1 MIFREWCSS
10 DAIVLDMKK
19 SLLPFVLVVLLASC
33 ANKNRQPSAG
43 FNLFTIDQDKELGRQ
58 VNAEILSKP
67 EQYPILDPV
76 QYKEVYDYV
85 TGIRDKILQT
95 GEVRYAK
102 EFDWEIKIINDTILN
117 AFCTP
122 GGYIYFYTG
131 ILKFLDSED
140 ELAGVL
146 GHEMAHADLRH
157 STGQMT
163 RMFGVSLLVTALTGN
178 RETLAQITTAL
189 IGLRFSRNHEA
200 DADFNSVK
208 YLCKTPY
215 NAAGG
220 AGFFE
225 KILAL
230 GGAQVPEFLSTH
242 PSPDNRIEAFHNH
255 KSTLGC
261 QGNEQFVNRYKSIMS
276 KLP

>member
-1 MIFREWCSS
+1 MRNRY
-10 DAIVLDMKK
+10 
-19 SLLPFVLVVLLASC
+19 LLIAFALMFASC
-33 ANKNRQPSAG
+33 GSKDGKPGNA
-43 FNLFTIDQDKELGRQ
+43 FNLFTIEDDKTFGAQ

-67 EQYPILDPV
+67 QEFLILDPV
-76 QYKEVYDYV
+76 QYKEVYDYINV
-85 TGIRDKILQT
+85 VKETLLNT

-102 EFDWEIKIINDTILN
+102 EFNWEIRIINDTTLN

-146 GHEMAHADLRH
+146 GHEIAHADLRH
-157 STGQMT
+157 STSQMT
-163 RMFGVSLLVTALTGN
+163 KMFGVSVISSYLLGN
-178 RETLAQITTAL
+178 NEMANQITQAL
-189 IGLRFSRNHEA
+189 IGLKFSRTHESEA
-200 DADFNSVK
+200 DYNSVK

-225 KILAL
+225 KISAL
-230 GGAQVPEFLSTH
+230 GGAGVPEFLSTH

-255 KSTLGC
+255 KTTFGC
-261 QGNEQFVNRYKSIMS
+261 QGNEDFKTRYKTVMS

>member
-1 MIFREWCSS
+1 MKRIIFYCAAS
-10 DAIVLDMKK
+10 
-19 SLLPFVLVVLLASC
+19 VLLFSC
-33 ANKNRQPSAG
+33 GNKDKQPSAG
-43 FNLFTIDQDKELGRQ
+43 FNLFSIQQDKEFGQ
-58 VNAEILSKP
+58 KVDEEILSKP
-67 EQYPILDPV
+67 NEYPILDPV
-76 QYKEVYDYV
+76 KYKEVYDYIN
-85 TGIRDKILQT
+85 GIKDMILKT

-102 EFDWEIKIINDTILN
+102 EFDWPIRIINDSTLN

-122 GGYIYFYTG
+122 GGHIYFYTG

-163 RMFGVSLLVTALTGN
+163 KMFGVSVLVSIIAGN
-178 RETLAQITTAL
+178 REMLGQITTAL
-189 IGLRFSRNHEA
+189 VGLRFSRSHEA
-200 DADFNSVK
+200 DADYNSVK

-225 KILAL
+225 KIIAL
-230 GGAQVPEFLSTH
+230 GGERTPEFLSTH
-242 PSPDNRIEAFHNH
+242 PSPDNRVEAFHNH

-261 QGNEQFVNRYKSIMS
+261 AGKDEFQTRYKAVMS

>member
-1 MIFREWCSS
+1 
-10 DAIVLDMKK
+10 MKK
-19 SLLPFVLVVLLASC
+19 IIFFAGLVLALSAC
-33 ANKNRQPSAG
+33 GNKGKQPSAG
-43 FNLFTIDQDKELGRQ
+43 FNLFTIEQDKAFGKQ
-58 VNAEILSKP
+58 VNEEILSKP
-67 EQYPILDPV
+67 NEFPILDPV
-76 QYKEVYDYV
+76 QHKEVYDYIN
-85 TGIRDKILQT
+85 GIRDMILKT
-95 GEVRYAK
+95 GDVRYAK
-102 EFDWEIKIINDTILN
+102 EFDWEIRIINDTTLN

-146 GHEMAHADLRH
+146 GHEIAHADLRH
-157 STGQMT
+157 STSQITKMY
-163 RMFGVSLLVTALTGN
+163 GVAAITNFLLGN
-178 RETLAQITTAL
+178 RELGNQIVQGL
-189 IGLRFSRNHEA
+189 IGLRFSRDHES

-225 KILAL
+225 KIMAL
-230 GGAQVPEFLSTH
+230 GGAKTPEFMSTH
-242 PSPDNRIEAFHNH
+242 PSPDNRVEAFHNH

-261 QGNEQFVNRYKSIMS
+261 QGKEEFQSRYKAVMS

>member
-1 MIFREWCSS
+1 MRKLMMIF
-10 DAIVLDMKK
+10 ALG
-19 SLLPFVLVVLLASC
+19 LLASAC
-33 ANKNRQPSAG
+33 GSKDGKPGKG
-43 FNLFTIDQDKELGRQ
+43 FNVFTVQDDKALGAQ
-58 VNAEILSKP
+58 VNAEILANP
-67 EQYPILDPV
+67 QEYPILDPV
-76 QYKEVYDYV
+76 QYKEVYDYIN
-85 TGIRDKILQT
+85 GIKETIMKT

-102 EFDWEIKIINDTILN
+102 EFDWEIRIINDTTLN

-146 GHEMAHADLRH
+146 GHEIAHADLRH
-157 STGQMT
+157 STRQIT
-163 RMFGVSLLVTALTGN
+163 QMFGVSVIANYLLGN
-178 RETLAQITTAL
+178 REFANQITQGL
-189 IGLRFSRNHEA
+189 IGLSFSRTHESEA
-200 DADFNSVK
+200 DYNSVK

-225 KILAL
+225 KISAL
-230 GGAQVPEFLSTH
+230 GGVGMPEFLSTH

-255 KSTLGC
+255 KSNMGC
-261 QGNEQFVNRYKSIMS
+261 QGNEDFRTRYKAVMS

>member
-1 MIFREWCSS
+1 
-10 DAIVLDMKK
+10 MKK
-19 SLLPFVLVVLLASC
+19 LILFIGVFFTLSSC
-33 ANKNRQPSAG
+33 GNKDGKPSVG
-43 FNLFTIDQDKELGRQ
+43 FNLFTIEQDREFGRQ
-58 VNAEILSKP
+58 VDAEILSKP
-67 EQYPILDPV
+67 SEYPILDPI

-85 TGIRDKILQT
+85 NGIRDVLLNT
-95 GEVRYAK
+95 GEVRFAK
-102 EFDWEIKIINDTILN
+102 EFDWQIRIINDTVLN

-131 ILKFLDSED
+131 ILNFLDSED
-140 ELAGVL
+140 EFAGVL
-146 GHEMAHADLRH
+146 GHEIAHADLRH
-157 STGQMT
+157 STTQMT
-163 RMFGVSLLVTALTGN
+163 RMIGLQAMVDLISGRAGDI
-178 RETLAQITTAL
+178 AQITAML
-189 IGLRFSRNHEA
+189 VGLRYSRTHESEA
-200 DADFNSVK
+200 DYNSVK

-225 KILAL
+225 KINAL
-230 GGAQVPEFLSTH
+230 GGVRIPEFMSTH

-261 QGNEQFVNRYKSIMS
+261 QGNDDFRTRYKAVMS

>member
-1 MIFREWCSS
+1 
-10 DAIVLDMKK
+10 MKK
-19 SLLPFVLVVLLASC
+19 IIFFAGLILTLSAC
-33 ANKNRQPSAG
+33 GNKDKQPSAG
-43 FNLFTIDQDKELGRQ
+43 FNLFTIEQDKELGKQ
-58 VNAEILSKP
+58 VNEEILSKP
-67 EQYPILDPV
+67 NEYPILDPV
-76 QYKEVYDYV
+76 QHKEVYDYIN
-85 TGIRDKILQT
+85 GIRDMILQT

-102 EFDWEIKIINDTILN
+102 EFDWEIRIINDTTLN

-146 GHEMAHADLRH
+146 GHEIAHADLRH

-163 RMFGVSLLVTALTGN
+163 RMFGVSVIVGALAGN

-189 IGLRFSRNHEA
+189 IGLRYSRGHES

-225 KILAL
+225 KIMAL
-230 GGAQVPEFLSTH
+230 GGAGVPEFLSTH
-242 PSPDNRIEAFHNH
+242 PSPDNRVQAFHNH

-261 QGNEQFVNRYKSIMS
+261 QGNEEFKTRYKAVMS

>member
-1 MIFREWCSS
+1 MKRIIF
-10 DAIVLDMKK
+10 LTGTLF
-19 SLLPFVLVVLLASC
+19 LLFSC
-33 ANKNRQPSAG
+33 GNKDKNPSAG
-43 FNLFTIDQDKELGRQ
+43 FNLFTIEQDKEFGMQ
-58 VNAEILSKP
+58 VDQEILSKP
-67 EQYPILDPV
+67 DEFPILDPV
-76 QYKEVYDYV
+76 KYKEVYDYLN
-85 TGIRDKILQT
+85 GIRDMILKT

-102 EFDWEIKIINDTILN
+102 EFDWQIRIINDSTLN

-122 GGYIYFYTG
+122 GGYMYFYTG

-140 ELAGVL
+140 ELTGVL

-163 RMFGVSLLVTALTGN
+163 KMFGVSVIVAALAGN
-178 RETLAQITTAL
+178 RETLGQITTAL
-189 IGLRFSRNHEA
+189 VGLRFSRTHES

-215 NAAGG
+215 NATGG

-225 KILAL
+225 KIIAL
-230 GGAQVPEFLSTH
+230 GGARTPEFLSTH
-242 PSPDNRIEAFHNH
+242 PSPDNRVQSFHNH
-255 KSTLGC
+255 KTTLGC
-261 QGNEQFVNRYKSIMS
+261 SGNDQFQTRYKAVMS

>member
-1 MIFREWCSS
+1 
-10 DAIVLDMKK
+10 MKK
-19 SLLPFVLVVLLASC
+19 SLIALGVAILIAAC
-33 ANKNRQPSAG
+33 GNKNKQPSAG
-43 FNLFTIDQDKELGRQ
+43 FNLFSIDQDKELGRQ
-58 VNAEILSKP
+58 VDAEILSKP
-67 EQYPILDPV
+67 NEYPILDPI
-76 QYKEVYDYV
+76 QYKEVYDYIF
-85 TGIRDKILQT
+85 GIRDMLLQT
-95 GEVRYAK
+95 GEVRFAK
-102 EFDWEIKIINDTILN
+102 EFDWQIRIINDSTLN

-146 GHEMAHADLRH
+146 GHEIAHADLRH

-163 RMFGVSLLVTALTGN
+163 RMFGVSVLVTALTGN

-189 IGLRFSRNHEA
+189 IGLRYSRSHES

-220 AGFFE
+220 AGFFQ

-230 GGAQVPEFLSTH
+230 GGAQVPQFLSTH
-242 PSPDNRIEAFHNH
+242 PSPDNRVEAFKNH

-261 QGNEQFVNRYKSIMS
+261 QGNEQFVSRYKAVMS